1 LSTPQELFDALLAWF
16 NTDREIAA
24 RQYETIRASLI
35 RIFVAKGCSNAE
47 DLADE
52 TISRVCKRLPEIRDS
67 YVGEPANY
75 FRGVARNLLL
85 ESYRRKEIA
94 ADVSPVAW
102 IQITNRGD
110 EYECLMRCL
119 QFLSPAKRELILD
132 YHAYEGHDKIE
143 QHKIM
148 ARELSISK
156 GALRLRAHQI
166 RVELEKCVLQC
177 TQSLRKE
184 TKTVAAGIVNS
195 GAASGSVNHGRGRTT

>member
-1 LSTPQELFDALLAWF
+1 MSTPQELFDALLAWF
-16 NTDREIAA
+16 DPDRDLAA
-24 RQYETIRASLI
+24 RKYETIRGGLI

-52 TISRVCKRLPEIRDS
+52 AISRVCKRLPEIRDN
-67 YVGEPANY
+67 YVGEPAHY

-85 ESYRRKEIA
+85 ETYRRKEIA
-94 ADVSPVAW
+94 TDASPVAW
-102 IQITNRGD
+102 IQITNRSD

-119 QFLSPAKRELILD
+119 QFLSPTKRELILD

-143 QHKIM
+143 QHEIM

-156 GALRLRAHQI
+156 GALRLRAHHI
-166 RVELEKCVLQC
+166 RAELEQCVLQC

-184 TKTVAAGIVNS
+184 TKTVPAGIVNS
-195 GAASGSVNHGRGRTT
+195 GAGARSINHGRGRTT